1 MRYGKITTYRAVP
14 EIVDGKGFTRISIP
28 AILSF
33 SRLVFGNELVIKTM
47 PLYEIGLTRCLGC

>member
-47 PLYEIGLTRCLGC
+47 PL